1 MIEWATSDVDRLFD
15 VAAKQLDSISDM
27 KKTRAIDKSNKNTSF
42 AHDMDVEQGLT
53 VKNIGWFIGKRGANL
68 RSLQRSTG
76 TLIYQE
82 RPKNTWVIF
91 YSTRDGLNSVKSS
104 MSR

>member
-53 VKNIGWFIGKRGANL
+53 VKNIGRFIGKRGANL
-68 RSLQRSTG
+68 RSLQRSTD

-82 RPKNTWVIF
+82 RHEQVNK
-91 YSTRDGLNSVKSS
+91 
-104 MSR
+104 